1 MKKINTLTMMILLTY
16 SFSIAQELE
25 VEGDLTV
32 TGTIESVTIDSM
44 QAEIDSLNA
53 KINSLH
59 GGNRLETRVFNI
71 TYSIQSGW
79 EGDFIALSDITGYE
93 LENGLVS
100 VFAFDIGCCNG
111 SSGFQLW
118 LEIEHIGGANN
129 SRVGSLGDFRYGQL
143 KSEGLSNIIFNNI
156 NDGIR
161 FMALNSQ
168 VGDPGNANITLAV
181 TAQFP
186 D

>member
-1 MKKINTLTMMILLTY
+1 MIILSI
-16 SFSIAQELE
+16 SFSNSQEFE

-32 TGTIESVTIDSM
+32 TGTIESVTIDSLEQVIDGL
-44 QAEIDSLNA
+44 QAQIDTMHADNM
-53 KINSLH
+53 
-59 GGNRLETRVFNI
+59 LETRVFNI

-111 SSGFQLW
+111 SNGFQLW

-161 FMALNSQ
+161 FMALNSS
-168 VGDPGNANITLAV
+168 VGDPGNANIALAV